1 MNVKTEK
8 TMKELAEYFSKL
20 RMDKNHHLGLGDI
33 RLTLSQQY
41 EIYKMVEKK
50 LNKMRKNKK
59 LLK

>member
-1 MNVKTEK
+1 
-8 TMKELAEYFSKL
+8 MKELAEYFSKL
-20 RMDKNHHLGLGDI
+20 RLDKNHHLGRGDI